1 MERAELFWRLSVPIS
16 ALVLTLLAMPLSY
29 VNPRMGRSFNLI
41 TAAFMYMLYSNCLN
55 IVQSFIAQGKIG
67 FWAGLALPHVVAI
80 AVVLLLFAQRLQLLR
95 ALPPAAA
102 QRGSR
107 VKTLTRYIGRE
118 LLAAI
123 LLIFG
128 ALVMLFAF
136 FDLIHELGDVGRGG
150 YTLSS
155 ALLFVALQLPSRMY
169 ELFPVAALIGTLFA
183 MAQLV
188 ASSEYTV
195 MRASGASLL
204 QVTWALMRVGIPL
217 AVATFLAGEFVAPP
231 AERLAQQIRAP
242 SRGEARIV
250 AQQFQSGF
258 WFKQDLTFANIRS
271 VLADMTMIGVRIY
284 EFDNELRLKTVRT
297 AETGSFSGNGQWQLA
312 KVRTTRL
319 DGDRAT
325 LEVAD
330 AWAWDT
336 VLKPS
341 LLTVYQVAPERLELN
356 TLYDNIRVLK
366 DQKTSRFEIAFWNKV
381 FYPAAVVVMMIL
393 ALPFAYFQRRSG
405 GVGFRI
411 FAGTMLGL
419 VFFLVGRL
427 FTNLG
432 VLNDWPPLFSA
443 TFPLVVFIV
452 AASSLLWWLERR

>member
-1 MERAELFWRLSVPIS
+1 M
-16 ALVLTLLAMPLSY
+16 
-29 VNPRMGRSFNLI
+29 
-41 TAAFMYMLYSNCLN
+41 
-55 IVQSFIAQGKIG
+55 
-67 FWAGLALPHVVAI
+67 
-80 AVVLLLFAQRLQLLR
+80 
-95 ALPPAAA
+95 
-102 QRGSR
+102 
-107 VKTLTRYIGRE
+107 KTLTRYIGHE
-118 LLAAI
+118 LLSAI
-123 LLIFG
+123 LLIFS

-271 VLADMTMIGVRIY
+271 VLADMTLIGIRIY
-284 EFDNELRLKTVRT
+284 EFDSDLRLKTIRT

-312 KVRTTRL
+312 NVRTTRL
-319 DGDRAT
+319 GENRAT
-325 LEVAD
+325 LEIAD

-419 VFFLVGRL
+419 AFFLVGRL